1 MLPMPQP
8 HLINVASGT
17 TFDKRDPS
25 PRSRKK
31 HDMDAKTAFAVP
43 GRLPL
48 QSVASLQER
57 FIAGSLLYLG
67 LIGLLWQFSGL

>member
-1 MLPMPQP
+1 
-8 HLINVASGT
+8 
-17 TFDKRDPS
+17 
-25 PRSRKK
+25 
-31 HDMDAKTAFAVP
+31 MDAKTAFAVP
-43 GRLPL
+43 GRLSL